1 MSEQEY
7 EEMLCKPKPKKKNKT
22 NKNQDTRNFKVLAQA
37 ANQIGTLEWKNG
49 SNPKVEEYLDWGYSE
64 ENTDT
69 SLNDST
75 PWCAGYI
82 AWCLEK
88 VGMGSTNSLM
98 ARSYEKWGISSKNS
112 PLPGDIVTFWRKSKT
127 SGFGHVGFFI
137 GFERPNK
144 VLVLGGNQ
152 NDQVNVTAYST
163 GRLVD
168 IRRSSKAGT
177 YTPDE
182 IREIL
187 VLAENIKAGVKVDKA
202 GSVV

>member
-1 MSEQEY
+1 MTDNDQDFQ
-7 EEMLCKPKPKKKNKT
+7 EMLCIPKTKEENKK
-22 NKNQDTRNFKVLAQA
+22 QATRNFKVLAMA
-37 ANQIGTLEWKNG
+37 ASQIGTLEWKSG

-98 ARSYEKWGISSKNS
+98 ARSYEKWGISSKDS
-112 PLPGDIVTFWRKSKT
+112 PLPGDIVTFWRKSKK
-127 SGFGHVGFFI
+127 SGFGHVGFFL
-137 GFERPNK
+137 GWKKPNQI
-144 VLVLGGNQ
+144 LILGGNQ
-152 NDQVNVTAYST
+152 NDSVNVTAYYTS
-163 GRLVD
+163 RLVD
-168 IRRSSKAGT
+168 IRRSSKAGV
-177 YTPDE
+177 YSAEE
-182 IREIL
+182 IREIHR
-187 VLAENIKAGVKVDKA
+187 LADAIKAGHKISPE